1 MDSFIDALSA
11 KSTEVGSNI
20 NRLNS
25 AMESIQVSI
34 DNLTSSRSTIK
45 DADVAKESSNYIKSQ
60 ILQQA
65 SATLLSTANQTPSL
79 TLQLL
84 QGL

>member
-1 MDSFIDALSA
+1 
-11 KSTEVGSNI
+11 
-20 NRLNS
+20 
-25 AMESIQVSI
+25 MESIQVSI

-65 SATLLSTANQTPSL
+65 SATLLSTSNLTPQL

-84 QGL
+84 QGLR